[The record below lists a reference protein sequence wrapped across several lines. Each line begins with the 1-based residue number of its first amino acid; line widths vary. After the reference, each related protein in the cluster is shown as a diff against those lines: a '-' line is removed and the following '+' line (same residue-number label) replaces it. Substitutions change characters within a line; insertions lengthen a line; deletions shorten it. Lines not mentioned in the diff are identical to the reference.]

1 MGMGA
6 GGTWRFGAFS
16 ICVPVGGGFS
26 ARFLK
31 AGIGRRLA
39 VPCGAASPP
48 RAPRRPALLPL
59 PSTALGYFG
68 AFTSFPDLLS
78 PPSSPAFP
86 WLSGAA
92 LGDVGSAMPGDVGL
106 VTPGD
111 VGSQG
116 HILHPKPL
124 SRGRI
129 PLGNQPGRTGASPR
143 APPWGCPSSAWH
155 MCERFARRPSSR
167 SLLFLT
173 RLGPV
178 GLNNPKGT
186 GGAGGRAPAA
196 RRGCV
201 QVQADLSSRS
211 SPCIP
216 LRAGGSLGAAGGPE
230 GRRDQRGHRAASAGS
245 R

>member
-1 MGMGA
+1 MEQPAGRGQRGWGLGEVGMGA

-16 ICVPVGGGFS
+16 ICVPVGGVFS

-31 AGIGRRLA
+31 AGLGRGLA

-92 LGDVGSAMPGDVGL
+92 PGDVGSAMPGDVGLVTPGDVGL

-116 HILHPKPL
+116 HILHPTPL

-155 MCERFARRPSSR
+155 TCEQLCEAPFIALPPLPHPPGPGWVKQPQRHRGGGRQSPRGSARLRP
-167 SLLFLT
+167 
-173 RLGPV
+173 
-178 GLNNPKGT
+178 
-186 GGAGGRAPAA
+186 GAG
-196 RRGCV
+196 
-201 QVQADLSSRS
+201 
-211 SPCIP
+211 
-216 LRAGGSLGAAGGPE
+216 
-230 GRRDQRGHRAASAGS
+230 
-245 R
+245 